1 MRIFKR
7 NKRKKI
13 SFKHNKVDWNT
24 AYIAVILREDI
35 PKEKCD
41 E

>member
-7 NKRKKI
+7 NKSKEI
-13 SFKHNKVDWNT
+13 SFSHKEADWNT

-35 PKEKCD
+35 PKERCD